1 MMEKE
6 RKMKKKITD
15 VPNMMEK
22 KKSKKKNV
30 VEKDM
35 EEKMTR

>member
-22 KKSKKKNV
+22 KKSIKKTLV
-30 VEKDM
+30 YL
-35 EEKMTR
+35 THLIT